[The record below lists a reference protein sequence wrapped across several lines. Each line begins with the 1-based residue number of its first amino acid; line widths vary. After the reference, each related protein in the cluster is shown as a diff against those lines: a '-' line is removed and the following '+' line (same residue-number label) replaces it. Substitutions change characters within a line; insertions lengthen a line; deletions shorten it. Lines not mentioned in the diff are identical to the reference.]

1 MSLDS
6 ENIQRQLEEALKAL
20 DDSKGEGLARQLRPI
35 LFSNLDR
42 GRIQGS
48 WDENPD
54 RIRDY
59 VWRVA
64 ETFAT
69 LNPYLH
75 QLQTERRT
83 EVWEPLFE
91 RMQTWAYNFFL
102 RKNFAADQ
110 QTREI
115 AIECATEA
123 AIALLN
129 AHFPYDT
136 EFDAWAHT
144 IVQNACRK
152 FIHKAFK
159 KSAVPEDKKVE
170 LDDDLVVPNELLLD
184 VQALHNEAGGE
195 LTEALEQLSEAR
207 RTVVQLIYFDEMEPL
222 EVAQKMGKSV
232 GAIYG
237 LQFHA
242 LNDLRKILS
251 TIRDNLNEG

>member
-20 DDSKGEGLARQLRPI
+20 DGSMGRGLARQLRPI

-42 GRIQGS
+42 GRIEGFT
-48 WDENPD
+48 DGNPD
-54 RIRDY
+54 QIHEY
-59 VWRVA
+59 VRRVA
-64 ETFAT
+64 QNFAA

-75 QLQTERRT
+75 QLQTERNT
-83 EVWEPLFE
+83 ETWEPLFE

-102 RKNFAADQ
+102 RKSFSADE

-115 AIECATEA
+115 AVECATEA
-123 AIALLN
+123 ALSLLN

-136 EFDAWAHT
+136 EFGAWAHI

-152 FIHKAFK
+152 YIHKAFK

-170 LDDDLVVPNELLLD
+170 LEDDLVAPNELLLE
-184 VQALHNEAGGE
+184 VQALQNEAGGE
-195 LTEALEQLSEAR
+195 LTEALGQLSEAR
-207 RTVVQLIYFDEMEPL
+207 RTVLQLIYFDELEPL

-251 TIRDNLNEG
+251 TIRDNLNE